1 MRLSST
7 TGGVIFFFVLAA
19 TVAGGIYLGSSV
31 AADVTAP
38 GLQRV
43 LLEDPAQFT
52 DIPPWAAR
60 SDAGFTGFGGLP
72 ALPGAVFRSGVIEAH
87 EEGTLTVGSATA
99 QTTVDYTQ
107 PLRFFLIRAAESPL
121 AVGDAVVVRLV
132 DGKAAGFLR
141 LLVNIEELEEQQS
154 EQTDE
159 DG

>member
-19 TVAGGIYLGSSV
+19 TIAGGAFLGASV
-31 AADVTAP
+31 AADVTSP

-52 DIPPWAAR
+52 DVPAWAAR

-72 ALPGAVFRSGVIEAH
+72 ALPGAVFRSGVIGEH
-87 EEGTLTVGSATA
+87 EEGVLTVDSAKA
-99 QTTVDYTQ
+99 QTIVEYTQ

-132 DGKAAGFLR
+132 DGEAAGFLR
-141 LLVNIEELEEQQS
+141 LLVNIEQLDDQQS
-154 EQTDE
+154 EQA
-159 DG
+159 DGG